1 MKAGTFVILIL
12 SVLLFI
18 AIGAMVITILG
29 TGLRIEQM
37 KNEMR
42 TDKDKIAVL
51 KNDVENRN
59 DILKKIKTQ
68 NQLRNWKEIDNQIK
82 IWEALK

>member
-12 SVLLFI
+12 SVILFI
-18 AIGAMVITILG
+18 AIGAMIITILG

-51 KNDVENRN
+51 KKDVENRD